1 VIVGSMR
8 TVKITLDP
16 DEFLKEVLGKDATGA
31 FYGGG
36 KMSAGGFQ
44 VPLGFLSGGE
54 TEEFREKKWQAFDAQ
69 IKHKVFG
76 KLGVKV
82 AENA

>member
-1 VIVGSMR
+1 MR

-16 DEFLKEVLGKDATGA
+16 DKFLKQVLGKDTTGA

-44 VPLGFLSGGE
+44 VPMRFFSDGE

-69 IKHKVFG
+69 IKQKVFR

-82 AENA
+82 AENV